1 MMIAP
6 GVAGGVG
13 GNTAKVGGRR
23 ERLGGRG
30 GGIGFRFEMEFNSLS
45 TDRLSRLGLDLKLEL
60 SKTFSDSFRAIQ
72 LLDCCN
78 RGMGAGML
86 SEDSELTWAALGAH
100 LLWRKQGDGGL
111 VGLLFESAS
120 DFLSGEFCLGGAV
133 GREGARGAMALWI
146 REKVGGSGGF
156 VGGGVDRETLEEE
169 KCVWSV
175 SKVTG
180 EA

>member
-1 MMIAP
+1 
-6 GVAGGVG
+6 VG

-45 TDRLSRLGLDLKLEL
+45 TDKLDLKLDL
-60 SKTFSDSFRAIQ
+60 CKTFSDSFWAIQ
-72 LLDCCN
+72 LLDCFN

-86 SEDSELTWAALGAH
+86 CEDSELTWAAPVAH
-100 LLWRKQGDGGL
+100 LLLRTQGDG
-111 VGLLFESAS
+111 GLLFESAS
-120 DFLSGEFCLGGAV
+120 DFLSGEVCLGGAV

-146 REKVGGSGGF
+146 REKVGGRGGF
-156 VGGGVDRETLEEE
+156 VGGGVEGETLEEE
-169 KCVWSV
+169 EEYVWNV

>member
-30 GGIGFRFEMEFNSLS
+30 GGIGFRFEMDFNSLS
-45 TDRLSRLGLDLKLEL
+45 TEKLSRLGLDLELDL
-60 SKTFSDSFRAIQ
+60 SKIFSDSFWAIQ
-72 LLDCCN
+72 LLDCFN
-78 RGMGAGML
+78 RGMGAGTL
-86 SEDSELTWAALGAH
+86 SEDSKLTWPAPGAH
-100 LLWRKQGDGGL
+100 LLLRTQGDGGF

-120 DFLSGEFCLGGAV
+120 DFLSGEVCLRGAV
-133 GREGARGAMALWI
+133 GRDGARGAMALWI
-146 REKVGGSGGF
+146 REKVGGRGGL
-156 VGGGVDRETLEEE
+156 VGGGVDGETLEEE
-169 KCVWSV
+169 SMWNV

>member
-13 GNTAKVGGRR
+13 GNTAKVGGRK

-30 GGIGFRFEMEFNSLS
+30 GGIGFRLEMEFNSLS
-45 TDRLSRLGLDLKLEL
+45 ADKLNRLGLDLKFDL
-60 SKTFSDSFRAIQ
+60 SKRFSDSFGEVQ
-72 LLDCCN
+72 LLDCFN

-86 SEDSELTWAALGAH
+86 SEDSELTWVAPGVH
-100 LLWRKQGDGGL
+100 LLWRTQGDGGL
-111 VGLLFESAS
+111 
-120 DFLSGEFCLGGAV
+120 LSGDVCLGGAV

-146 REKVGGSGGF
+146 REKVGGRGGF
-156 VGGGVDRETLEEE
+156 VGGGVEGETLEEG
-169 KCVWSV
+169 KCVWNV

>member
-45 TDRLSRLGLDLKLEL
+45 TDKLSRLGLDLKFDL
-60 SKTFSDSFRAIQ
+60 SKRFSDFFGEVQ

-100 LLWRKQGDGGL
+100 LLWRTQGDGGL
-111 VGLLFESAS
+111 VGLHFESAS
-120 DFLSGEFCLGGAV
+120 DFLSGDVCLGGAV
-133 GREGARGAMALWI
+133 SREGARGAMALWI

-156 VGGGVDRETLEEE
+156 VGGGVDREIVEEE
-169 KCVWSV
+169 ECVWNV

>member
-1 MMIAP
+1 VRGSLSPGP
-6 GVAGGVG
+6 GVVGGVG
-13 GNTAKVGGRR
+13 GNTAKVGGKR

-45 TDRLSRLGLDLKLEL
+45 TDKLGRLGLDLKLDL

-72 LLDCCN
+72 LLDCFN

-86 SEDSELTWAALGAH
+86 SEDSELTWVAPGVH
-100 LLWRKQGDGGL
+100 LLWRTQGDGGL
-111 VGLLFESAS
+111 
-120 DFLSGEFCLGGAV
+120 LSGDVCLGGAV

-146 REKVGGSGGF
+146 REKVGGSGGL

-169 KCVWSV
+169 KSV
-175 SKVTG
+175 
-180 EA
+180 